1 MPDWGKKAAN
11 DVMFVVRGFF
21 LGWETMSEATTV
33 KCPACGKF
41 AARISGTTAEVVL
54 NCKTRD
60 CGSELKVDYNN
71 GMVSVAI
78 VGKSNAY
85 IPAKR

>member
-11 DVMFVVRGFF
+11 DVKFVVRGFF
-21 LGWETMSEATTV
+21 LGWETMNEATTV
-33 KCPACGKF
+33 KCPSCGKF

-71 GMVSVAI
+71 GRVAVAI